1 MATSKLRAVIRHN
14 DKEILLGDFN
24 SKAQVNAA
32 LTAAEA
38 IIRAIGGHKC
48 PPQKLP
54 NPERLKE
61 CIDLGLYDIEIEEI
75 ARLAGAREKFKKS
88 LSIHKKFPSS
98 PLMEK
103 TFKGIPLNKRTSSQ
117 KLSDHI

>member
-38 IIRAIGGHKC
+38 ILKGLGEHKC

-88 LSIHKKFPSS
+88 LLTYKKFP
-98 PLMEK
+98 MAEK
-103 TFKGIPLNKRTSSQ
+103 TFKGIPLNKRTPTR